1 MRAAPKAAHGWPS
14 EDVSKY
20 GFPSRYKLLKTDEY
34 SSVFSFRR
42 RFFMDGLTI
51 HYMPNAL
58 GYPRLGIVVGKKA
71 VRRAVDRNYVKRVVR
86 EWFRRHR
93 EMLGDVDLV
102 VQFKDSF
109 GKRDYRRMAINLDA
123 ILKRLQRGSSHV
135 VTNRP

>member
-1 MRAAPKAAHGWPS
+1 
-14 EDVSKY
+14 
-20 GFPSRYKLLKTDEY
+20 
-34 SSVFSFRR
+34 
-42 RFFMDGLTI
+42 MDGLTI